1 MRNAAALL
9 KFSVM
14 TALLVG
20 CATMDQKFGNDPLY
34 QKTEAATAKAAD
46 ATKIAAAKA
55 AEEARIASAAAYAR
69 TQKYL
74 AEQDLLKT
82 FHDAGEHSEAS
93 VLAVLHKSGMNAAG
107 ARAKTG
113 AGGKSRAGN
122 TGPGANAGAGSSAGA
137 SAGTGAGT
145 GAGAAGGAADAG
157 GKKLPPLPALTTVPE
172 QYTGT
177 LRWPLDAYIVS
188 SDYGS
193 RWGKMHKGLD
203 LAADVGE
210 PVYAIADGEVIYAGD
225 GLRGYG
231 NVVILRHDRKTS
243 SLYAHNSELKVKQG
257 DIVKQ
262 GTLIALLGNT
272 GHSTG
277 PHVHFEIRD
286 GDLAVNPHDRLPKSK
301 VAFAAPASSGRAGV
315 E

>member
-1 MRNAAALL
+1 MRNAAAWL
-9 KFSVM
+9 KFSIMSAV
-14 TALLVG
+14 LVG

-34 QKTEAATAKAAD
+34 QKTESATAKAAD
-46 ATKIAAAKA
+46 AAKVAAAKA

-93 VLAVLHKSGMNAAG
+93 VLAVLRKSGMSG
-107 ARAKTG
+107 TTARPKSGVPGKPG
-113 AGGKSRAGN
+113 AGGPAG
-122 TGPGANAGAGSSAGA
+122 SAGA
-137 SAGTGAGT
+137 ASGTGG
-145 GAGAAGGAADAG
+145 GAGAAPGDSGR
-157 GKKLPPLPALTTVPE
+157 KLPPLPALTTVPE
-172 QYTGT
+172 QYTGSM
-177 LRWPLDAYIVS
+177 RWPLDAYIVS
-188 SDYGS
+188 SEYGA

-203 LAADVGE
+203 LAAEVGE

-257 DIVKQ
+257 DLVKQ
-262 GTLIALLGNT
+262 GALVALLGST

-301 VAFAAPASSGRAGV
+301 VALAAPSSSGLGGL

>member
-1 MRNAAALL
+1 MRDAAALL

-20 CATMDQKFGNDPLY
+20 CATMDQKFGNDPWY
-34 QKTEAATAKAAD
+34 QKTHAATAKAAD
-46 ATKIAAAKA
+46 ATQVAAAKA

-93 VLAVLHKSGMNAAG
+93 VLAVLRKSGMSATAP
-107 ARAKTG
+107 RSKTGTRGKQGPGG
-113 AGGKSRAGN
+113 AGGAGS
-122 TGPGANAGAGSSAGA
+122 AGAGGSG
-137 SAGTGAGT
+137 GGGGGGGGGAGS
-145 GAGAAGGAADAG
+145 AAADS

-172 QYTGT
+172 QYTGSM
-177 LRWPLDAYIVS
+177 RWPLDAYIVS
-188 SDYGS
+188 SDYGA

-262 GTLIALLGNT
+262 GTLIALLGST

-301 VAFAAPASSGRAGV
+301 LAAMAPQALTSAGAAGL

>member
-1 MRNAAALL
+1 MRHATGLL

-14 TALLVG
+14 TTLLVG

-82 FHDAGEHSEAS
+82 FHDAGQHSEAS
-93 VLAVLHKSGMNAAG
+93 VLAVLHKSGISATSARPRTGAAG
-107 ARAKTG
+107 KPG
-113 AGGKSRAGN
+113 SGG
-122 TGPGANAGAGSSAGA
+122 
-137 SAGTGAGT
+137 AGTGAGT
-145 GAGAAGGAADAG
+145 AGGKAAGATAGDS

-177 LRWPLDAYIVS
+177 MRWPLDAYIVS
-188 SDYGS
+188 SDYGA

-210 PVYAIADGEVIYAGD
+210 PVLAIADGEVIYAGD

-286 GDLAVNPHDRLPKSK
+286 GDLAVNPRDRLPKTK
-301 VAFAAPASSGRAGV
+301 VALEAPSARASGGRRGL